1 MTGPSA
7 ESATATIAVPTV
19 LAEAVERARSAIA
32 EFSGA
37 DTVGEHLGVDYE
49 DPTAATHRFAAV
61 LPGYGGWQWAVVVAA
76 IPGAA
81 EPTVSEVVL
90 VPGPTALLAPEWVPW
105 DQRVRPGD
113 LGPGD
118 LLAPPAGDP
127 RLVPGYTSS
136 GDPQLDEVAGEI
148 GLGRRWLMSPV
159 GRAAAAQRWHD
170 GEHGPDSAMARST
183 KRICRDCGFY
193 LPLAGELGTVFG
205 VCANE
210 MSADGHVVDN
220 RYGCGAHSDTPAPAG
235 TGSPAYEPFDDGVVE
250 IVDVTALPAAASAD
264 EVTAPADEVTET
276 VDEVAEAS
284 DAAPDA
290 AEDAIGAA
298 EDVSEPADGLT
309 DAAQEVAEAEPVA
322 ITEAQAEPV
331 ENSVVEAPTEPV
343 AETAAPQEPAETE
356 TEAAEAVVE
365 APADIAD
372 APGESGDL

>member
-19 LAEAVERARSAIA
+19 LAEAFERARSAIA

-250 IVDVTALPAAASAD
+250 IVDVTALPAAA
-264 EVTAPADEVTET
+264 PADEVTET